1 MSIINAFVDSWRGV
15 QSRLSESAQIL
26 SLKPLRLIG
35 NPTGK
40 SRLEDFIK
48 VSSLLNH
55 SEIQDI
61 YKIQNSVLEIVNLN
75 KIIAFLEGD
84 GFALGINLPPNL
96 TRQIWEFAMHTPC
109 YGNNDTKLGFFY
121 AEKKQAQA
129 KYGNCFISGHYYNTA
144 LLCPVIQ
151 ALETDPLLLEIATRY
166 LDAKPIHQGNQLWWS
181 FPVEST
187 VYERRRA
194 AQMFHCDLEN
204 CRCLNFSFYITDV
217 DLCSNPHVCVRGSHM
232 KKKRSHRFLEGG
244 CSYQEITKY
253 YGYENIVPICG
264 KAGSGFVED
273 TLCFHKKTVPSSKD
287 RLTLQIQFADR
298 DCGIQSDR
306 IDASQLKFIL

>member
-1 MSIINAFVDSWRGV
+1 MSIINTFVDSWRGV
-15 QSRLSESAQIL
+15 QSRLAESAQIL
-26 SLKPLRLIG
+26 RLQPLRLMG
-35 NPTGK
+35 RTTSK
-40 SRLEDFIK
+40 SRLEDLIK
-48 VSSLLNH
+48 DSSWPNH
-55 SEIQDI
+55 PEINHND
-61 YKIQNSVLEIVNLN
+61 KIQNYILEIANLN

-84 GFALGINLPPNL
+84 GFALGLNLPQKL
-96 TRQIWEFAMHTPC
+96 TEEIWEFAMHTPC
-109 YGNNDTKLGFFY
+109 YGNNETKLGFFY
-121 AEKKQAQA
+121 SEKEQAQA
-129 KYGNCFISGHYYNTA
+129 KHGNPFISGHYYNTA
-144 LLCPVIQ
+144 LLCPVIK

-166 LDAKPIHQGNQLWWS
+166 LETEPLHQGNQLWWS

-194 AQMFHCDLEN
+194 AQMFYCTLEN

-232 KKKRSHRFLEGG
+232 KKKHSHRFLEGG

-273 TLCFHKKTVPSSKD
+273 TLCFHKKTVPSSKE

-298 DCGIQSDR
+298 KFGIQSDR
-306 IDASQLKFIL
+306 IDASQLESIL

>member
-1 MSIINAFVDSWRGV
+1 MSIINTLLDSWRGV
-15 QSRLSESAQIL
+15 QSRFVESPQIL
-26 SLKPLRLIG
+26 RLKPLTLIG
-35 NPTGK
+35 KTTAQ

-48 VSSLLNH
+48 DSSLPNY
-55 SEIQDI
+55 SETNYIN
-61 YKIQNSVLEIVNLN
+61 KVQNSILEVVNLN
-75 KIIAFLEGD
+75 KTVAFLEGD
-84 GFALGINLPPNL
+84 GFALGLNLPPKL
-96 TRQIWEFAMHTPC
+96 TEKIWEFAMHTPC

-121 AEKKQAQA
+121 SQKDQAQA
-129 KYGNCFISGHYYNTA
+129 KHGNPFISGHYYNTA
-144 LLCPVIQ
+144 LLCPVIK

-166 LDAKPIHQGNQLWWS
+166 LGAEPIHQGNQLWWS

-194 AQMFHCDLEN
+194 AQMFYCTPEN
-204 CRCLNFSFYITDV
+204 CRRLNFSFYITDV

-232 KKKRSHRFLEGG
+232 KKKHSHRFLKGG

-264 KAGSGFVED
+264 KAGLGFVED
-273 TLCFHKKTVPSSKD
+273 TLCFHKKTVPSSKE
-287 RLTLQIQFADR
+287 RLTLQIQFAER

-306 IDASQLKFIL
+306 IDAAQLESIL